1 MTERLII
8 ITPSHDGAP
17 GLWGC
22 VDGDEV
28 LSHGR
33 GAPPPA
39 KGREVV
45 AILAGQSVRLY
56 SHELPATS
64 KRDRL
69 KAAAFSIED
78 KISQPLDAVHIALDD
93 NRIGVMSKKHLET
106 ALAQLTTAG
115 LTPSAV
121 FADFE
126 MTAQDASVLGRA
138 IYSGPL
144 GHTLDEGWEDAPP
157 AKIEDDIFL
166 SQIGKALESGGG
178 LNLLQNEFAA
188 KSSFAANW
196 ALNGKILAGFGSMAA
211 CLGLA
216 VLALQAV
223 QARALNLQADDLKTQ
238 TGQIYVQATGKPA
251 PANPALAATRAQ
263 KAGATNSY
271 EFLELSQI
279 LFNGVEQVE
288 GLSVDQLR
296 YQKSQ
301 NAFQLRLKYPSFES
315 ASAFEEAIKT
325 AGGTL
330 LTGGV
335 REQAGEFVG
344 EANLKAGQ

>member
-1 MTERLII
+1 MTERLVIAM
-8 ITPSHDGAP
+8 PSHEGAP

-22 VDGDEV
+22 VDGHEV

-39 KGREVV
+39 KGRDVV

-56 SHELPATS
+56 EHELPATS

-69 KAAAFSIED
+69 KAAGFSVED
-78 KISQPLDAVHIALDD
+78 KISQPLEAVHIALDE
-93 NRIGVMSKKHLET
+93 NRIGVMSKEHLEM
-106 ALAQLTTAG
+106 ALTQLASAG
-115 LTPSAV
+115 LTPSAAY
-121 FADFE
+121 ADFE
-126 MTAQDASVLGRA
+126 MIAQDASVLSRV

-144 GHTLDEGWEDAPP
+144 GHTLDEGWGDIPP
-157 AKIEDDIFL
+157 PKIEDDVFL
-166 SQIGKALESGGG
+166 AQIGKAIESGGG

-188 KSSFAANW
+188 NSSFAANW
-196 ALNGKILAGFGSMAA
+196 AVNGKLLAGFGSMAA
-211 CLGLA
+211 GLGLA
-216 VLALQAV
+216 VLALQVV
-223 QARALNLQADDLKTQ
+223 QARALNLQADELKIQ
-238 TGQIYVQATGKPA
+238 TAQIYAQATGKPA

-263 KAGATNSY
+263 KAGAANSY

-279 LFNGVEQVE
+279 LFQGVEQVE

-296 YQKSQ
+296 YQKSR

-315 ASAFEEAIKT
+315 ASDFEAAIKT

-330 LTGGV
+330 RTGGV

-344 EANLKAGQ
+344 EANLQAGR